1 MDKENSSDNG
11 PKKEKFAYF
20 KPSEILFVISHPTDQ
35 IPSEAEI
42 DALLEERNDGGLL
55 GWSNR
60 KKENEEYTIKRF
72 KDRELHFPGTTGLPE
87 PPYPNIDKQT
97 VSRYQ
102 APKPAQHTAFS
113 LIPIE
118 VRVAPDKENNPEG
131 LVDTPEMAELIVRLD
146 DLRIDL
152 EETLNYGREEDQ
164 WVKVKVISPN
174 WLSTPAMSEYGGGGG
189 PGSRPVPYAGK
200 QIDAPWEFHL
210 PKEIDPLWPD
220 EEDRRGE
227 GVKVAIL
234 DTAPCLHDIVEAYE
248 IYQKVRPER
257 HAQQRRDVGSH
268 KIIETLLKPGGPLHL
283 HPASLEDLYRM
294 RAVHLRDHDY
304 IMTDH
309 GLFIAGIVHS
319 IARAA
324 EIHLYEVLNPQGAG
338 DLESIAKGLW
348 KVAMEQYWAVLER
361 KEYPKLVVSCS
372 FMLWIP
378 RDGDF
383 ENPDKPKVVRLSA
396 SQHPI
401 LGHRLTDLDQ
411 AIVDIIGK
419 DEGEDEEDRLVV
431 RSAAVIMWIC
441 DLLHYLGSKVIA
453 AAGND
458 WDTDDDGRPETRYPA
473 AFERVLGIGALPKE
487 KLKTNS
493 GKRKPSSFSNLAD
506 EPGSIG
512 VATLGGE
519 PGHGNGVL
527 GIYLGKFPPGQSAAP
542 GNAPDFVNENH
553 WAWWA
558 GTSFATPITSG
569 AVAAVM
575 SGPKNPQTTET
586 AIALMY
592 ENGVIVDNQT
602 DYEEDLLDV
611 SQGQKKTTENP

>member
-1 MDKENSSDNG
+1 MV
-11 PKKEKFAYF
+11 
-20 KPSEILFVISHPTDQ
+20 FVISHPTDEV
-35 IPSEAEI
+35 PTGDEI
-42 DALLEERNDGGLL
+42 DSLLEDRNGGGVL

-60 KKENEEYTIKRF
+60 KKENDEYIIKRF
-72 KDRELHFPGTTGLPE
+72 KDRELHFPGTTGLSE
-87 PPYPNIDKQT
+87 PPYPDINMPAEIK
-97 VSRYQ
+97 YE
-102 APKPAQHTAFS
+102 APTPVQRTAFS
-113 LIPIE
+113 LIPVE
-118 VRVAPDKENNPEG
+118 VRVDPDQDNPEG

-146 DLRIDL
+146 GIRKDL
-152 EETLNYGREEDQ
+152 EETLNYGWEKDQ
-164 WVKVKVISPN
+164 WVTVEVVSPN
-174 WLSTPAMSEYGGGGG
+174 WLATPAMSEYGGGGG

-200 QIDAPWEFHL
+200 PSDAPSQFFL
-210 PKEIDPLWPD
+210 PSEVVPLCPED
-220 EEDRRGE
+220 ERRGE

-257 HAQQRRDVGSH
+257 HAQQRQEVGLH

-309 GLFIAGIVHS
+309 GLFVAGIVHS

-348 KVAMEQYWAVLER
+348 KVAMEQYWAFLER
-361 KEYPKLVVSCS
+361 KEYPKLIVSCS
-372 FMLWIP
+372 LMLYLP
-378 RDGDF
+378 RDGNPED
-383 ENPDKPKVVRLSA
+383 PDKPRVIPS
-396 SQHPI
+396 STPQYPI
-401 LGHRLTDLDQ
+401 VGHRLTDLDE
-411 AIVDIIGK
+411 AIVNIIRN
-419 DEGEDEEDRLVV
+419 DEGKNESDKLVV
-431 RSAAVIMWIC
+431 RSAAAIMWIC
-441 DLLHYLGSKVIA
+441 DLLYYLGSRVIA

-458 WDTDDDGRPETRYPA
+458 WDPEHGGRPETRYPA
-473 AFERVLGIGALPKE
+473 AFERVLGIGALPNDGST
-487 KLKTNS
+487 TNS
-493 GKRKPSSFSNLAD
+493 GKRKPSSFSNVAD
-506 EPGSIG
+506 EPGRVG

-519 PGHGNGVL
+519 PGHGKGVL
-527 GIYLGKFPPGQSAAP
+527 GIYLGKFPPDQSAAP

-558 GTSFATPITSG
+558 GTSFATPIATG

-575 SGPKNPQTTET
+575 SGPMNPQTTET

-592 ENGVIVDNQT
+592 QKGVIVNNQT

-611 SQGQKKTTENP
+611 TQE